1 MAFLYQIHADG
12 SPAECWALGDQP
24 LVVGRSEAADA
35 YVEDDA
41 LSRGH
46 FIIMRDGADFFL
58 VDLDSRN
65 GTWVNGRQV
74 STHKLRPDELIS
86 AGESLFYFADTVPAE
101 ASPSVVPL
109 LAASDASRELF
120 HAA

>member
-1 MAFLYQIHADG
+1 MACLYKIQADG
-12 SPAECWALGDQP
+12 TPGKSWSLNDQP

-35 YVEDDA
+35 HVEDDA

-46 FIIMRDGADFFL
+46 FIITRDGADFL
-58 VDLDSRN
+58 LADLDSRN

-74 STHKLRPDELIS
+74 STHKLRPGDLIS
-86 AGESLFYFADTVPAE
+86 AGGSLFYFADAVPVE
-101 ASPSVVPL
+101 AGSSVVPL
-109 LAASDASRELF
+109 PPASDPARELS